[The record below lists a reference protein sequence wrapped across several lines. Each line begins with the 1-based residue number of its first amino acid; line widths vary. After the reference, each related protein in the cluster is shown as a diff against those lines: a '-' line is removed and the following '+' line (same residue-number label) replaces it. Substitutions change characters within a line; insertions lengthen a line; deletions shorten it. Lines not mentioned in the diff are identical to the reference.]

1 MVTPLY
7 GRSTLRFFIPLLK
20 AKQKENGD
28 AKPCLIE
35 EVGGDEL

>member
-1 MVTPLY
+1 MAKVLY
-7 GRSTLRFFIPLLK
+7 PTIFNLLLE